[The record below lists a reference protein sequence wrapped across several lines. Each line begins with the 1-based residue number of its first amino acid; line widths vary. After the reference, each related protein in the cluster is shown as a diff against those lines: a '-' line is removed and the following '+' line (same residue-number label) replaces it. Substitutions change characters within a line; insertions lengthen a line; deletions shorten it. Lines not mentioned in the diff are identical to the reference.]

1 MRFAPRPDH
10 PFAQDDERSWMAA
23 FRGERF
29 ASALHVVAELKAWAA
44 GKGHSLVDLAIAWVL
59 AHDAVTSAIVG
70 AKTPEQVLQN
80 ARAADWVLSQ
90 QDLEEIDQIQG
101 DFRILNLHH

>member
-1 MRFAPRPDH
+1 LTDKYTPDH
-10 PFAQDDERSWMAA
+10 QFAQDDERSWMAA
-23 FRGERF
+23 FQGERF
-29 ASALHVVAELKAWAA
+29 ASGLNAVAELKAWAE

-80 ARAADWVLSQ
+80 ARAADWVLSPEE
-90 QDLEEIDQIQG
+90 LEEIDQIQG